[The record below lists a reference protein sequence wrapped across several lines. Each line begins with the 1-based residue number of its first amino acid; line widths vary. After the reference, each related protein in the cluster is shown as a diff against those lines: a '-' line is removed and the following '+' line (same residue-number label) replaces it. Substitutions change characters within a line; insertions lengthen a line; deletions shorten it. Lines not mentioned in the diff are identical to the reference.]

1 MYKLLMTWNV
11 RKGKETAYLS
21 FLTHDFTKAI
31 LEMGIQPT
39 DAWYAVWGHRPQV
52 LAGGVTDDLETME
65 QALESEEWTRF
76 VADIQELVTDFD
88 HKIVK
93 AAGGFQL

>member
-1 MYKLLMTWNV
+1 MFKLLMTWNV

-39 DAWYAVWGHRPQV
+39 DAWYAVWGQRPQV
-52 LAGGVTDDLETME
+52 LAGGVTGDLETME
-65 QALESEEWTRF
+65 RALDSEEWERF
-76 VADIQELVTDFD
+76 QAQIRELVTDFAF
-88 HKIVK
+88 KVVR